1 MIFNPIVSGGI
12 RLPELSNPAGAA
24 NIQSGYQAINGEGEV
39 VTGTAN
45 TPEYVRGEFLDS
57 EGYYSGNIWGTGPDG
72 LIEGQS
78 FTRGDTI
85 SIQKN
90 SVIVIKYCT
99 NASTNGGISLIE
111 STEKSNGVPF
121 DLFVVTGDFSITY

>member
-1 MIFNPIVSGGI
+1 MIHNTSTNGKPFPA
-12 RLPELSNPAGAA
+12 LTKPAGAA
-24 NIQSGYQAINGEGEV
+24 NIQTGYQAINGDGEV

-57 EGYYSGNIWGTGPDG
+57 EGYYSGDIWGTGPDG

-121 DLFVVTGDFSITY
+121 DFFVVTGDFSITY

>member
-1 MIFNPIVSGGI
+1 MRGATNAVSGTV
-12 RLPELSNPAGAA
+12 LPELSNPAGAA
-24 NIQSGYQAINGEGEV
+24 NIQSGYQAINGEG

-111 STEKSNGVPF
+111 STENSNGVPF
-121 DLFVVTGDFSITY
+121 DFFVVTGDFSITY

>member
-1 MIFNPIVSGGI
+1 MIHNTTTEGKQ
-12 RLPELSNPAGAA
+12 LPALSKPASAA

-39 VTGTAN
+39 VTGTASM
-45 TPEYVRGEFLDS
+45 PEYVTGEFLDA
-57 EGYYSGNIWGTGPDG
+57 EHYYSGDIWGVGPDG
-72 LIEGQS
+72 LIEGQN

-99 NASTNGGISLIE
+99 NASTSGGISLIE
-111 STEKSNGVPF
+111 STEKSNGIPF
-121 DLFVVTGDFSITY
+121 DFFVVTGDFSITY